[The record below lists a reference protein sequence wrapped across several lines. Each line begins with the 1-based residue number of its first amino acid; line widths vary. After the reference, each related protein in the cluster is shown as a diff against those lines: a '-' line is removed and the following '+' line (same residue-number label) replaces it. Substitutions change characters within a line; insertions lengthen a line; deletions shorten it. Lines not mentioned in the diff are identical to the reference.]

1 MKIGILGAGHGGLAA
16 AADLTLLGHEV
27 KLSAVKGHD
36 KNIRLLEAFGNL
48 RVDGFTSSVQC
59 PVDVVA
65 DFVCESIENTVKF
78 ADIIMIIVPA
88 YAQDVYN
95 DYVLQYGH
103 SGQLVIYPCGGFSA
117 LSFYNK
123 LRARGMEE
131 DFIVGE
137 TASLIYTT
145 KIINPANVLIKSIK
159 QKVQFACADE
169 NKTDYALGILNKI
182 YPQYYKAQNAWQTS
196 FNNPSSILHTIT
208 TLMNTSRIELF
219 GPYKNSFY
227 DITPAVARIM
237 EEVDKERVEIA
248 KHFYSNPLTLN
259 GIMCSLYGLE
269 TDNLYDTIKSIK
281 AYRIQHSPNNMQ
293 HRYVSE
299 DIPYSLVPIA
309 TLGHKLG
316 LKTTNMDSIINLAC
330 MCNNENYWETGRN
343 TDTLGYMSKQKNK
356 TAVAV

>member
-1 MKIGILGAGHGGLAA
+1 MQIGILGAGHGGLAA

-27 KLSAVKGHD
+27 KLSAVKNHD
-36 KNIRLLEAFGNL
+36 KNIRLLKAFGKL
-48 RVDGFTSSVQC
+48 RIDGFTSVTKC
-59 PVDVVA
+59 PVDVDT
-65 DFVCESIENTVKF
+65 DFVCESIEDTIKF
-78 ADIIMIIVPA
+78 AEIIMIIVPA
-88 YAQDVYN
+88 FAQDVYN
-95 DYVLQYGH
+95 DYILEYGKK
-103 SGQLVIYPCGGFSA
+103 GQIITYPCGGFSA
-117 LSFYNK
+117 LNFYNRLK
-123 LRARGMEE
+123 DLGREN

-169 NKTDYALGILNKI
+169 HMTDKALEVLNKI
-182 YPQYYKAQNAWQTS
+182 YPQYYKAQNSWQTS

-227 DITPAVARIM
+227 DITPSVARIM

-248 KHFYSNPLTLN
+248 KQFYSNPLTLN
-259 GIMCSLYGLE
+259 EIMCSLYGLN
-269 TDNLYDTIKSIK
+269 TDNIYDTIKSIK

-309 TLGHKLG
+309 TLGHRLG

-330 MCNNENYWETGRN
+330 MCNNENYWKTGRN
-343 TDTLGYMSKQKNK
+343 ADTLGYKIEQKK
-356 TAVAV
+356 SLSVV

>member
-1 MKIGILGAGHGGLAA
+1 MRIGILGAGHGGLAA
-16 AADLTLLGHEV
+16 AADLTLLGHDV
-27 KLSAVKGHD
+27 RLAAVKGHD
-36 KNIRLLEAFGNL
+36 KNIRLLQAFGKI
-48 RVDGFTSSVQC
+48 RVDGFSSTVEC
-59 PVDVVA
+59 PVDVDT
-65 DFVCESIENTVKF
+65 DFVCESIEETIKF
-78 ADIIMIIVPA
+78 AEIIMIIVPA
-88 YAQDVYN
+88 FAQDVYN
-95 DYVLQYGH
+95 DYILKYSQKG
-103 SGQLVIYPCGGFSA
+103 LIITYPCGGFSA
-117 LSFYNK
+117 LNFYNK
-123 LRARGMEE
+123 LKESGREG

-159 QKVQFACADE
+159 KKVQFACADE
-169 NKTDYALGILNKI
+169 SKTDYALEVLNKI

-227 DITPAVARIM
+227 DITPAVARTM
-237 EEVDKERVEIA
+237 EEVDRERVEIA
-248 KHFYSNPLTLN
+248 KYFYSNPLTLN
-259 GIMCSLYGLE
+259 EIMCSLYGLD

-281 AYRIQHSPNNMQ
+281 AYKIQHSPNNMQ

-330 MCNNENYWETGRN
+330 MCNNENYWEIGRN
-343 TDTLGYMSKQKNK
+343 ADSLGYHKNK
-356 TAVAV
+356 SMVAV

>member
-1 MKIGILGAGHGGLAA
+1 MRIGILGAGHGGLAA
-16 AADLTLLGHEV
+16 AADLTLMGHEV
-27 KLSAVKGHD
+27 KLSAVKEHD
-36 KNIRLLEAFGNL
+36 KNIKLLKALGKIKI
-48 RVDGFTSSVQC
+48 DGFTSTVQH
-59 PVDVVA
+59 PVDVDA
-65 DFVCESIENTVKF
+65 SFVCESIKDTIEF
-78 ADIIMIIVPA
+78 AEIIMVIVPA
-88 YAQDVYN
+88 FAQDVYN
-95 DYVLQYGH
+95 DYILKYGQ
-103 SGQLVIYPCGGFSA
+103 SGQIVTYPCGGFSA

-123 LRARGMEE
+123 LKNLGREN
-131 DFIVGE
+131 DFIVCE

-169 NKTDYALGILNKI
+169 SKTDYALNILNEI

-227 DITPAVARIM
+227 DITPSVANIM
-237 EEVDKERVEIA
+237 EKVDNERVEIA
-248 KHFYSNPLTLN
+248 KNFYSNPLTLN
-259 GIMCSLYGLE
+259 GIMCSLYGLN
-269 TDNLYDTIKSIK
+269 TDNLYDTIRSIK
-281 AYRIQHSPNNMQ
+281 AYKIQHSPNNMQ

-316 LKTTNMDSIINLAC
+316 LKTTNMDSIINIAC

-343 TDTLGYMSKQKNK
+343 ADSLGYGNRHL
-356 TAVAV
+356 VAV